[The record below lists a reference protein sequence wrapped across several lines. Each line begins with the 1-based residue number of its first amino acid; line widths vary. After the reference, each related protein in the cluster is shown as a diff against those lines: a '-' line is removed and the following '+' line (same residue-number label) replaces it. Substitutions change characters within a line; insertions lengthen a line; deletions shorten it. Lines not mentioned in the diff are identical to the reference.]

1 MDNTLTYR
9 TLVEAALDRARKM
22 PDKVAYEFL
31 QKGGARESLTYS
43 ELHARASAVA
53 GALRANAEVGSR
65 VLLPST
71 CSLDFH
77 VGFLAC
83 QYAGMVAVPV
93 PKVQLKRSAPNL
105 GLDRFIAVVQD
116 SGAAVAVFCEDDLL
130 RLEQPLAVCEALRGL
145 NVTSVDRALGHEP
158 MLVEELAAT
167 PDTLAFLQ
175 YSSGSTGNPKG
186 VMLTHGN
193 IMANQRQIQS
203 RFKLPSH
210 ATIVSWLPL
219 YHDMGLCSGMFLG
232 LYLGVP
238 AVLMNPISFVARPY
252 TWLKEISRHEWV
264 LSGAPNFAY
273 ALCTCKIDDETVQE
287 LDLSGWQRAFNGAEP
302 IQASTMTNFAARF
315 APAGFDYEYFYPC
328 YGLAE
333 ATLFVTGGEP
343 GTRPI
348 VRWFDKQELGLNTA
362 RASEADPALATPLV
376 GCGRTASDAQV
387 AIVAPGTH
395 KRLDDGQVGEIW
407 ISSPSAGTGYW
418 EQAAISADTFGLT
431 LQDEPQRTYFR
442 TGDLGFF
449 DGGELFVSGRI
460 KEMIIINGVNY
471 YPQDIE
477 RAANSVCAG
486 LRVTAAFATGE
497 EPSIELV
504 VVAEASQALLASED
518 EQKIIN
524 HIRKTVNQEFQLS
537 LSQVILT
544 EPGSIPRTTSGKI
557 QRCACEQRLKDGVFG
572 ARRRA
577 ARKAA

>member
-31 QKGGARESLTYS
+31 QKGGVRDSLTYS
-43 ELHARASAVA
+43 ELHTRASSVA
-53 GALRANAEVGSR
+53 GALLAIAQTGSR

-71 CSLDFH
+71 CNLDFH
-77 VGFLAC
+77 VAFLAC

-93 PKVQLKRSAPNL
+93 PKVQLKRNAPNL
-105 GLDRFIAVVQD
+105 GLDRFIGVVQD
-116 SGAAVAVFCEDDLL
+116 ASAAVALFTEEDLA
-130 RLEQPLAVCEALRGL
+130 RLEEPLGECEALRGL
-145 NVTSVDRALGHEP
+145 SITSVARALNHEP
-158 MLVEELAAT
+158 ILVEQLAAT

-219 YHDMGLCSGMFLG
+219 YHDMGLCSGLFLG

-238 AVLMNPISFVARPY
+238 AVLMNPISFVARPQ
-252 TWLKEISRHEWV
+252 TWLQEISRHEWV

-273 ALCTCKIDDETVQE
+273 ALCTSKINDETVQG
-287 LDLSGWQRAFNGAEP
+287 LDLSGWKVAFNGAEP

-315 APAGFDYEYFYPC
+315 APAGYDYGYFYPC

-343 GTRPI
+343 GTQPI
-348 VRWFDKQELGLNTA
+348 VRWFDKQALGRNTA
-362 RASEADPALATPLV
+362 SVGDADPTLASPLV
-376 GCGRTASDAQV
+376 GCGRTANDAHV
-387 AIVAPGTH
+387 AIVAPNTH
-395 KRLDDGQVGEIW
+395 TRLDDGQVGEIW
-407 ISSPSAGTGYW
+407 ISTPSAGSGYW
-418 EQAAISADTFGLT
+418 QQPEISADTFGLT
-431 LQDEPQRTYFR
+431 LENDPGRTYFS

-477 RAANSVCAG
+477 RAANSVCPG

-497 EPSIELV
+497 EPAIELV

-518 EQKIIN
+518 EQKIISD
-524 HIRKTVNQEFQLS
+524 IRKAVNQEFQLS

-557 QRCACEQRLKDGVFG
+557 QRCACQSRLKKGVFG